1 MPDGYIFMIKFV
13 ELKLIT
19 KPYMKTRILSL
30 LFAAFVLASCAGAYR
45 QNESGV
51 TVKVQEPTEGG
62 PRLVRLEVLGDK
74 LIHVSATP
82 DRKFADPQS
91 LIIVPQTGATEF
103 AVCEDD
109 GVVSVSTES
118 IVASV
123 NVATGEVWFTDI
135 EGNPIL
141 AEQAGGGKTFEPIEV
156 EGTKG
161 YSFRQV
167 FESPEDEA
175 FYGLGQHQ
183 ADEFN
188 YKGKNEELFQYNTKV
203 SVPFIVSNKGY
214 GVLMDSYSMMRFGNP
229 ADYKQL
235 GDVFKLYD
243 AQGKEGCL
251 TGTYVP
257 ENGQTIVRDEPKL
270 YFEYLIE
277 PKMEKVVNLPE
288 DFVFFNSNVT
298 YEGSLEAAQTG
309 DYQFIL
315 YYAGYTTVKVGCET
329 VVPERWRTAWNPNAY
344 KFTVHLEAGVK
355 TPIKVE
361 WKPDGWVSYCG
372 LRVYDVVDPVQQAKH
387 QWWSEMTKQMDWY
400 FIAGDSMDEV
410 ISGYRTLTGKAPI
423 MPKWAMGY
431 WQSRERYKTSTEMIE
446 ALEGFRQRNIPI
458 DNIVMDWSHWR
469 EDDWGGHE
477 FDPER
482 FPDPKAM
489 VDSIHDLNGRMMISV
504 WPKFYVETEHY
515 KEFDEKGWMYTKAY
529 EDGVRDW
536 IGKGY
541 LYGFYDAYAPEAR
554 ELFWNQM
561 YEHYYPLG
569 IDAWWM
575 DASEPN
581 IRDCTNMEYRKA
593 LCGPTALGSS
603 TEFFNAYAL
612 VNADAI
618 YNGQRGVDPDKRVF
632 LLTRSGFAGLQ
643 RYSTAT
649 WSGDI
654 ATRWEDMK
662 AQISAG
668 LNFAVSGIPY
678 WTMDIGGFC
687 VENRYVAAQQ
697 EWERTGKENA
707 DYKEWRELN
716 TRWFQFGAF
725 CPLYRAH
732 GQFPFREPW
741 EIAPEG
747 HPAYESIVYYTK
759 LRYRLMP
766 YIYSLAGMTYFKDY
780 TIMRPLVMD
789 FMADANVLNVSDTY
803 MFGPAFMAAPVYEY
817 GARTRDI
824 YFPECE
830 GWYDFYTGGYQEG
843 GVRRTVDAPYGR
855 MPLYVRAGSV
865 VPFGPD
871 MQWSDE
877 KPADVIDL
885 YVYQGADGSFTLYE
899 DENVN
904 YNYEKG
910 AYAMID
916 FTYDDSMRLLSI
928 GEYKGEFPGR
938 LEERTFNV
946 IPVSKDGI
954 GKARTVKYNGLA
966 MKVVL

>member
-1 MPDGYIFMIKFV
+1 MMKSRLFCTALSVGLLLCGCSAD
-13 ELKLIT
+13 
-19 KPYMKTRILSL
+19 PYVQDDS
-30 LFAAFVLASCAGAYR
+30 S
-45 QNESGV
+45 V
-51 TVKVQEPTEGG
+51 TVKVQSPVDGG
-62 PRLVRLEVLGDK
+62 PSIVRLEVLGDK

-82 DRKFADPQS
+82 ERRFADPES
-91 LIIVPQTGATEF
+91 LMIVPTECYVPF
-103 AVCEDD
+103 TVAQSGDTLMLSTSAVKAH
-109 GVVSVSTES
+109 VLMSS
-118 IVASV
+118 
-123 NVATGEVWFTDI
+123 GEVWFTDL
-135 EGNPIL
+135 EGNLIL
-141 AEQAGGGKTFEPIEV
+141 REEEGGGKSFSPIEV
-156 EGTKG
+156 DGTRG
-161 YSFRQV
+161 WTFRQV
-167 FESPEDEA
+167 FESPDDEA

-229 ADYKQL
+229 DDYSQL
-235 GDVFKLYD
+235 PDVFKVYD
-243 AQGKEGCL
+243 ADGNEGGF
-251 TGTYVP
+251 TGTYRPSEGDVLIR
-257 ENGQTIVRDEPKL
+257 TEPKL
-270 YFEYLIE
+270 YFEHLVAPE
-277 PKMEKVVNLPE
+277 MARVVNLPE
-288 DFVFFNSNVT
+288 GFRFYGSEVT
-298 YEGSLEAAQTG
+298 YEGFIEAPVSG
-309 DYQFIL
+309 NYQFIL
-315 YYAGYTTVKVGCET
+315 YYAGYVTVEIGGET
-329 VVPERWRTAWNPNAY
+329 VVPERWRTAWNPNSF
-344 KFTVHLEAGVK
+344 KFSCSLAAGEK
-355 TPIKVE
+355 TPLKVT
-361 WKPDGWVSYCG
+361 WKPDGDVSYCG
-372 LRVYDVVDPVQQAKH
+372 LRAYPLVDEARQAKH
-387 QWWSEMTKQMDWY
+387 SWWSEMSKQMDWY
-400 FIAGDSMDEV
+400 FIAGDDMDEV
-410 ISGYRTLTGKAPI
+410 ISGYRTLTGKAQI

-431 WQSRERYKTSTEMIE
+431 WQSRERYKTSTEMID
-446 ALEGFRQRNIPI
+446 ALAAFRKRNFPI
-458 DNIVMDWSHWR
+458 DNIVMDWSHWE
-469 EDDWGGHE
+469 EDAWGSHE
-477 FDPER
+477 FDPAR

-489 VDSIHDLNGRMMISV
+489 VDSIHDMNGRMMISV
-504 WPKFYVETEHY
+504 WPKFYVDTEHY
-515 KEFDEKGWMYTKAY
+515 KEFNDKGWMYNKAN

-554 ELFWNQM
+554 KLFWNQM

-581 IRDCTNMEYRKA
+581 IRDCTDMDYRKA

-603 TEFFNAYAL
+603 TEFFNAYSI

-654 ATRWEDMK
+654 ATRWEDMT

-668 LNFAVSGIPY
+668 LNFAISGIPY

-687 VENRYVAAQQ
+687 VENRYVAGQNVYNA
-697 EWERTGKENA
+697 TGRENS
-707 DYKEWRELN
+707 DHKEWRELN

-732 GQFPFREPW
+732 GQYPFREPW

-747 HPAYESIVYYTK
+747 HPAYESMLYYTQ

-766 YIYSLAGMTYFKDY
+766 YIYSLAGMTWFEDY

-789 FMADANVLNVSDTY
+789 FMDDVKVADIGDAY
-803 MFGPAFMAAPVYEY
+803 MFGPAFLVAPVYEY
-817 GARTRDI
+817 GARTREI

-830 GWYDFYTGGYQEG
+830 GWYDWYTGRFQEG
-843 GVRRTVDAPYGR
+843 GVKKSVAAPYER
-855 MPLYVRAGSV
+855 MPLYVRAGSI
-865 VPFGPD
+865 VPVGPD

-877 KPADVIDL
+877 KQAEVIDL
-885 YVYQGADGSFTLYE
+885 YVYKGADGEFTLYE

-916 FTYDDSMRLLSI
+916 FAYDDDSCTLAI
-928 GEYKGEFPGR
+928 GERRGEFPGM
-938 LEERTFNV
+938 LKERTFNI
-946 IPVSKDGI
+946 IPVSKRGK
-954 GKARTVKYNGLA
+954 GKALA
-966 MKVVL
+966 VRYDGSELSIKL

>member
-1 MPDGYIFMIKFV
+1 
-13 ELKLIT
+13 
-19 KPYMKTRILSL
+19 
-30 LFAAFVLASCAGAYR
+30 
-45 QNESGV
+45 
-51 TVKVQEPTEGG
+51 
-62 PRLVRLEVLGDK
+62 
-74 LIHVSATP
+74 
-82 DRKFADPQS
+82 
-91 LIIVPQTGATEF
+91 
-103 AVCEDD
+103 
-109 GVVSVSTES
+109 
-118 IVASV
+118 
-123 NVATGEVWFTDI
+123 
-135 EGNPIL
+135 
-141 AEQAGGGKTFEPIEV
+141 
-156 EGTKG
+156 
-161 YSFRQV
+161 
-167 FESPEDEA
+167 
-175 FYGLGQHQ
+175 
-183 ADEFN
+183 
-188 YKGKNEELFQYNTKV
+188 
-203 SVPFIVSNKGY
+203 
-214 GVLMDSYSMMRFGNP
+214 
-229 ADYKQL
+229 
-235 GDVFKLYD
+235 
-243 AQGKEGCL
+243 
-251 TGTYVP
+251 
-257 ENGQTIVRDEPKL
+257 
-270 YFEYLIE
+270 
-277 PKMEKVVNLPE
+277 
-288 DFVFFNSNVT
+288 
-298 YEGSLEAAQTG
+298 
-309 DYQFIL
+309 
-315 YYAGYTTVKVGCET
+315 
-329 VVPERWRTAWNPNAY
+329 
-344 KFTVHLEAGVK
+344 
-355 TPIKVE
+355 
-361 WKPDGWVSYCG
+361 
-372 LRVYDVVDPVQQAKH
+372 
-387 QWWSEMTKQMDWY
+387 
-400 FIAGDSMDEV
+400 
-410 ISGYRTLTGKAPI
+410 
-423 MPKWAMGY
+423 
-431 WQSRERYKTSTEMIE
+431 
-446 ALEGFRQRNIPI
+446 
-458 DNIVMDWSHWR
+458 
-469 EDDWGGHE
+469 
-477 FDPER
+477 
-482 FPDPKAM
+482 
-489 VDSIHDLNGRMMISV
+489 
-504 WPKFYVETEHY
+504 
-515 KEFDEKGWMYTKAY
+515 
-529 EDGVRDW
+529 
-536 IGKGY
+536 
-541 LYGFYDAYAPEAR
+541 
-554 ELFWNQM
+554 M

-747 HPAYESIVYYTK
+747 HPAYESIVYYSK

-789 FMADANVLNVSDTY
+789 FMADANVLNISDTY

-830 GWYDFYTGGYQEG
+830 GWYDFYTGRYQEG
-843 GVRRTVDAPYGR
+843 GVRRTVDAPYDR

-871 MQWSDE
+871 MKWSDE

-946 IPVSKDGI
+946 IPVSKDGV
-954 GKARTVKYNGLA
+954 GKAKTVKYNGLA

>member
-1 MPDGYIFMIKFV
+1 
-13 ELKLIT
+13 
-19 KPYMKTRILSL
+19 MKTRILSL

-45 QNESGV
+45 QDESGV

-91 LIIVPQTGATEF
+91 LIIVPQTGAPEF
-103 AVCEDD
+103 TVYEDD
-109 GVVSVSTES
+109 GVVSVKTAAV
-118 IVASV
+118 VASV
-123 NVATGEVWFTDI
+123 SVATGEVWFTDL

-235 GDVFKLYD
+235 GEVFKLYD

-257 ENGQTIVRDEPKL
+257 EHGQTIVRDEPKL

-315 YYAGYTTVKVGCET
+315 YYAGYTTVKVGGET

-372 LRVYDVVDPVQQAKH
+372 LRVYDVVDPAQQAKH

-400 FIAGDSMDEV
+400 FIAGDNMDEV

-469 EDDWGGHE
+469 EEDWGGHE
-477 FDPER
+477 FDPAR

-541 LYGFYDAYAPEAR
+541 LYGFYDAYHQGAR

-687 VENRYVAAQQ
+687 VENRYVAAHQ

-759 LRYRLMP
+759 FRYRLMP

-830 GWYDFYTGGYQEG
+830 GWYDFYTGKYQEG
-843 GVRRTVDAPYGR
+843 GVRKTVDAPYGR

-871 MQWSDE
+871 MQWFDE

-928 GEYKGEFPGR
+928 GEYKGEFPGK

-966 MKVVL
+966 TKVTL

>member
-1 MPDGYIFMIKFV
+1 M
-13 ELKLIT
+13 KLRHF
-19 KPYMKTRILSL
+19 YAASL
-30 LFAAFVLASCAGAYR
+30 IAGMLLCGCSVNDYR
-45 QNESGV
+45 QNDDSV
-51 TVKVQEPTEGG
+51 TVKVSRPVEGG
-62 PRLVRLEVLGDK
+62 PRLVRLQVVGDR

-82 DRKFADPQS
+82 ERRFADPES
-91 LIIVPQTGATEF
+91 LIILPSQTETPFTVESS
-103 AVCEDD
+103 DD
-109 GVVSVSTES
+109 VVTVTT
-118 IVASV
+118 AALKA
-123 NVATGEVWFTDI
+123 NVRISTGEVWFSDLS
-135 EGNPIL
+135 GNVML
-141 AEQAGGGKTFEPIEV
+141 REEAGGGKTFEPIEV
-156 EGTKG
+156 EGTRG
-161 YSFRQV
+161 WTFRQV
-167 FESPEDEA
+167 FESPDDEA

-229 ADYKQL
+229 DGYSQL
-235 GDVFKLYD
+235 PEVFKVYD
-243 AQGKEGCL
+243 AEGKEGGL

-257 ENGQTIVRDEPKL
+257 AEGETLVRTEPQL
-270 YFEYLIE
+270 YFEHLVAPE
-277 PKMEKVVNLPE
+277 MARVVNLPE
-288 DFVFFNSNVT
+288 GFRFNGSEVT
-298 YEGSLEAAQTG
+298 YEGYIEAPESG
-309 DYQFIL
+309 NYQFIL
-315 YYAGYTTVKVGCET
+315 YYAGYTTVEVGGEM
-329 VVPERWRTAWNPNAY
+329 VVPERWRTAWNPNSF
-344 KFTVHLEAGVK
+344 KFSCSLTAGEK
-355 TPIKVE
+355 TPVKVT
-361 WKPDGWVSYCG
+361 WKPDGDVSYCG
-372 LRVYDVVDPVQQAKH
+372 LRVYPLVNECEQAKH
-387 QWWSEMTKQMDWY
+387 SWWSEMTRQMDWY
-400 FIAGDSMDEV
+400 FIAGDDMDEI
-410 ISGYRTLTGKAPI
+410 ISGYRQLTGKSPV

-446 ALEGFRQRNIPI
+446 ALEGFRKRNFPI
-458 DNIVMDWSHWR
+458 DNIVMDWSHWE
-469 EDDWGGHE
+469 EDAWGSHE
-477 FDPER
+477 FDPAR

-489 VDSIHDLNGRMMISV
+489 VDSIHDMNGRIMISV

-515 KEFDEKGWMYTKAY
+515 KEFNDKGWMYNKAN
-529 EDGVRDW
+529 EDGIRDW

-554 ELFWNQM
+554 KLFWNQM

-581 IRDCTNMEYRKA
+581 VRDCTDMDYRKA

-603 TEFFNAYAL
+603 TEFFNAYSI

-668 LNFAVSGIPY
+668 LNYAISGIPY

-687 VENRYVAAQQ
+687 VENRYVAGQNLYN
-697 EWERTGKENA
+697 ETGRENA
-707 DYKEWRELN
+707 DQKEWRELN
-716 TRWFQFGAF
+716 ARWFQFGAF
-725 CPLYRAH
+725 CPLFRSH
-732 GQFPFREPW
+732 GQYPFREPW

-747 HPAYESIVYYTK
+747 HPAYESMLYYTQ
-759 LRYRLMP
+759 LRCRLMP
-766 YIYSLAGMTYFKDY
+766 YIYSLAGMTWFEDY

-789 FMADANVLNVSDTY
+789 FMEDREVMNIGDTY
-803 MFGPAFMAAPVYEY
+803 MFGPSFLVAPVYEY
-817 GARTRDI
+817 GARTREV

-830 GWYDFYTGGYQEG
+830 GWYDYYTGKFLDG
-843 GVRRTVDAPYGR
+843 GMKKLVAAPYER
-855 MPLYVRAGSV
+855 IPLYVRAGSI
-865 VPFGPD
+865 VPAGPD

-877 KPADVIDL
+877 KPAEVIDL
-885 YVYQGADGSFTLYE
+885 YVYKGADGEFTLYE

-916 FTYDDSMRLLSI
+916 FGYDDSEGILTI
-928 GEYKGEFPGR
+928 GERRGEFPGM
-938 LEERTFNV
+938 LQERVFNV
-946 IPVSKDGI
+946 IPVSKNGK
-954 GKARTVKYNGLA
+954 GKAVAVRYDGSELSIR
-966 MKVVL
+966 L